1 MSFLSKNIKT
11 NLKTQ
16 KEKKLLK
23 EYNISRTNPN
33 SNFYK
38 FVQTEVYF
46 ENTQKAFYNPVV
58 FANFGQIPSE
68 ELLVEVPTINEKPNQ
83 TKERLHIIAA
93 SRFNRMRQESLSSGY
108 DFRIETGYRTG
119 NLIKN
124 KNTHKTGLIFNLGF
138 PEPIKKD
145 WSNVSSIEAS
155 EPYRWLFQNSWRF
168 GIGYTPGEP
177 WCFQVLIPRGD
188 WITGI
193 DSFPYSHSGKLVERR
208 LDNNKTTI
216 NPNFLLDDI

>member
-23 EYNISRTNPN
+23 EYNISRTNLN
-33 SNFYK
+33 SNFYQ

-58 FANFGQIPSE
+58 LANFGHIPSE

-83 TKERLHIIAA
+83 IKEKLHIIAA
-93 SRFNRMRQESLSSGY
+93 SRFNRMRQESLRSGY
-108 DFRIETGYRTG
+108 DFRIEMGFNDSNSTQ
-119 NLIKN
+119 I
-124 KNTHKTGLIFNLGF
+124 KNTHKTGLVFNLGY

-145 WSNVSSIEAS
+145 FENVANIEAS

-188 WITGI
+188 WATGI
-193 DSFPYSHSGKLVERR
+193 DSFPYSHSGKLIEKR
-208 LDNNKTTI
+208 LDNNKTTT
-216 NPNFLLDDI
+216 NPTFLFEDI